1 MEIYEGDLLEGGVS
15 DMDGR
20 WKKYTFLK
28 IGNHQLNNVR
38 IDPKFDRILHNQIDR
53 GVVKLWVVSWFSKNV
68 IIGITQ
74 ADGQTFRQG
83 LGQFYLQLA
92 IAVVSGAIVLLVGL
106 ASGTAL
112 ADVAGLLLMFG
123 ASLIPMNFINK
134 VKSVKADHVY

>member
-1 MEIYEGDLLEGGVS
+1 MEVYEGDLLEGGVS

-20 WKKYTFLK
+20 WKKYTFLR

-53 GVVKLWVVSWFSKNV
+53 GVVKLWVASWFSKNV

-74 ADGQTFRQG
+74 PDGQTFRQG

-106 ASGTAL
+106 ASGSLL
-112 ADVAGLLLMFG
+112 ADAAGLLLMFG
-123 ASLIPMNFINK
+123 ASVITMNFINK